1 MRDEY
6 KNKIADKIAARFTD
20 LEERIMKDIVRRI
33 RKTGE
38 ITSTADWQ
46 INRLKILGY
55 SSEDIEKAIKD
66 ALNASY
72 PEMFELYDK
81 VIDWVYVR
89 NKDIYEQVNA
99 QFIPYEENE
108 QMQQQVEAIIRQS
121 REDLENITNSLGFYL
136 NYNGKMV
143 VTPLSQIYIGY
154 LDNACYDIVSGAF
167 DYGSVLR
174 RTVTQLTNSG
184 MRTIDY
190 PSGWT
195 NRVDVAARRAVLTGV
210 AQVCGKINE
219 YHAQQ
224 LGTEY
229 FEVDWHAGA
238 RPTHAVWQGRVYS
251 KQQLVSVCGLG
262 TVTGLLGANCYHM
275 YYPFFPGISVRN
287 YTDEWLDEQNKKD
300 NTPQSFDGKAY
311 TAYEARQ
318 KQRKMETAMR
328 AQRQKVKLMESGGAD
343 KDEVMLHKAKYQAQ
357 LSEYARF
364 SKRMGLKQQRE
375 RIYLD
380 MRGRVAP
387 RSLKAVKQFPP
398 EMIQNAGRDIAQ
410 YRRYKNAIG
419 DAAGSLAEFGQIKYN
434 NSEKWKYLE
443 GLKEYLTKYPNSS
456 KKYYDVYDTLKKE
469 KLAKG
474 IVLPPV
480 CKQAFILPEGK
491 HEPYHIMQRML
502 KRKITDDEIRSYMKN
517 ADIMLNQWGGKRQ
530 AFYSK
535 DGVCVITKTDEGW
548 IYKTAWKKE
557 DFDSNTERILEV
569 IKKYVR

>member
-1 MRDEY
+1 MRDGY

-46 INRLKILGY
+46 INRLKIIGY

-66 ALNASY
+66 TLNASY
-72 PEMFELYDK
+72 PEMFDLYDK
-81 VIDWVYVR
+81 VIDWEYVR

-108 QMQQQVEAIIRQS
+108 QMQQQIEAIIRQS

-143 VTPLSQIYIGY
+143 VTPLSQIYTGY
-154 LDNACYDIVSGAF
+154 LDDACYDSVSGAF

-219 YHAQQ
+219 YHAEQ

-238 RPTHAVWQGRVYS
+238 RPAHMVWQGRVYS

-300 NTPQSFDGKAY
+300 NTPKSFDGKEY

-343 KDEVMLHKAKYQAQ
+343 KDEIMLHKAKYQTQ
-357 LSEYARF
+357 LGEYARF

-410 YRRYKNAIG
+410 YRRYKDTLGKSI
-419 DAAGSLAEFGQIKYN
+419 GSLAEFGRMKYN
-434 NSEKWKYLE
+434 DDKKWKDI
-443 GLKEYLTKYPNSS
+443 KEAYTDVNWQRKALANRTKGTVHSVPYMGTPNSVFDNYKDGAIQSRRYYGKDGKPKLDIDMSNHGNAKEHPVVPHYHNWYLTDKG
-456 KKYYDVYDTLKKE
+456 TLKRESKHDNAL
-469 KLAKG
+469 KLGHKIANSD
-474 IVLPPV
+474 
-480 CKQAFILPEGK
+480 IL
-491 HEPYHIMQRML
+491 
-502 KRKITDDEIRSYMKN
+502 S
-517 ADIMLNQWGGKRQ
+517 
-530 AFYSK
+530 
-535 DGVCVITKTDEGW
+535 
-548 IYKTAWKKE
+548 
-557 DFDSNTERILEV
+557 EV
-569 IKKYVR
+569 IKDD